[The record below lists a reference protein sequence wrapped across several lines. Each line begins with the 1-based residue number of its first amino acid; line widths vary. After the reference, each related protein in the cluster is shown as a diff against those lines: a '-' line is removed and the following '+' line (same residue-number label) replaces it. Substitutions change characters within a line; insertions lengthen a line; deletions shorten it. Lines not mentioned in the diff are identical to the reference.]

1 MFNSIYENTL
11 EYFDYYL
18 QRRIACNEGNIHLNL
33 DEDDKLIFN
42 PICHVIPT
50 IALFTG
56 INFQDY
62 ASLCENLTDKLEEDF
77 SENVFFIS
85 EKNANNLKSLANSIF
100 SQWETK
106 NIVSIK
112 KIVFLLLKNY
122 FYKFLIKFVLGNGQT
137 IQEKHYVHIQRPF

>member
-1 MFNSIYENTL
+1 LFNSIYENTI

-18 QRRIACNEGNIHLNL
+18 QRRIACNQGNIQLKVD
-33 DEDDKLIFN
+33 DEDKLIFN

-62 ASLCENLTDKLEEDF
+62 ASLCENLTNKLEDDF
-77 SENVFFIS
+77 SQNIFFIS
-85 EKNANNLKSLANSIF
+85 EKNSNNLKSLTNSIF

-106 NIVSIK
+106 NIVRFV
-112 KIVFLLLKNY
+112 KISQIV
-122 FYKFLIKFVLGNGQT
+122 IKFFFLNT
-137 IQEKHYVHIQRPF
+137 S